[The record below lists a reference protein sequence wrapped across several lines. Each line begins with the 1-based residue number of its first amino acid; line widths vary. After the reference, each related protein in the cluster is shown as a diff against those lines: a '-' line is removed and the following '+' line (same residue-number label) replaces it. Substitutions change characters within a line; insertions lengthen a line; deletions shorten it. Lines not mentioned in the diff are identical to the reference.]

1 LVAVDDVTKYYG
13 PNLGISH
20 ISFRVEKG
28 EVLGLLG
35 PNGAGKTTT
44 LRILTGFMPATEGHV
59 TVDGHDMWDEPYEV
73 RRRIGYLP
81 DNPPLYP
88 EMTVRAYLLFM
99 AELRGV
105 RRERRRGRADEV
117 IERLSLNGVAGR
129 MIGHLSRGYRQR
141 VGLAQAIVHEP
152 PVIVMDEPTVGL
164 DPRQIAEMRELVR
177 GLGRDHAVV
186 LSSHILPEV
195 RAVCQRVLI
204 LHRGRVLAEDSPD
217 GLARH
222 LQGTRRLAVRARAPR
237 EELERTLLA
246 LEGVVHVASE
256 EEGPEPLFQV
266 EAEPDRDVREPLFHA
281 LAGAGWPILE
291 LRPSDA
297 SLEEVFL
304 QLTTE
309 EGKAASR

>member
-1 LVAVDDVTKYYG
+1 LVAVEDVTKYYG

-20 ISFRVEKG
+20 ITFHVRKG
-28 EVLGLLG
+28 EILGLLG

-44 LRILTGFMPATEGHV
+44 LRVLTGFIPASEGRV

-105 RRERRRGRADEV
+105 RGDRRRARVDEA
-117 IERLSLNGVAGR
+117 IERLFLKDGAGR

-152 PVIVMDEPTVGL
+152 PVVVMDEPTVGL

-177 GLGRDHAVV
+177 GLGREHAVV

-217 GLARH
+217 GLARR

-237 EELERTLLA
+237 DGLERVLRG
-246 LEGVVHVASE
+246 LEGVLHVTPQEDGS
-256 EEGPEPLFQV
+256 EPLFHV
-266 EAEPDRDVREPLFHA
+266 EAEPDRDVREPLFHE
-281 LAGAGWPILE
+281 LAREGWPILE
-291 LRPSDA
+291 LRAADA

-309 EGKAASR
+309 EGKAAG